1 MTRRTKDQEA
11 IMKAPLNLAAHAL
24 IVSIFLAASIFAK
37 ADEARVKVAVAET
50 SRQTIGPAGEQQGP
64 PRSLQVAQQCRS
76 GRNDCMTRPQEQCGP
91 GMNGCLSLGQA
102 DCKARF
108 THFQY
113 AKCLTDVVNQCRATH
128 C

>member
-1 MTRRTKDQEA
+1 
-11 IMKAPLNLAAHAL
+11 MKAPLNLVAHAL
-24 IVSIFLAASIFAK
+24 IVSIFLAASIFAR
-37 ADEARVKVAVAET
+37 ADEARLKVAVAET

-76 GRNDCMTRPQEQCGP
+76 GRNDCMTRPQERCGP

-108 THFQY
+108 AHFQY
-113 AKCLTDVVNQCRATH
+113 TRCLTDVVNQCRATH